1 MKMRRLFAALVLLAL
16 LICLS
21 ACGAKYRDDVPMS
34 RFTAI
39 IDARMGGSD
48 LAEMNSGYISG
59 AMHLDPNSFGGYV
72 VKLNAKGVN
81 IDEYGVFRT
90 PENGKASDVQ
100 DAVEGYLKLR
110 RDSWMKEYMP
120 EEKPKLDKAEAKVY
134 GNYVLYVIASD
145 EVRENVY
152 QDVEKLLKK

>member
-90 PENGKASDVQ
+90 PET
-100 DAVEGYLKLR
+100 ERHPMCRMPLR
-110 RDSWMKEYMP
+110 
-120 EEKPKLDKAEAKVY
+120 
-134 GNYVLYVIASD
+134 VI
-145 EVRENVY
+145 
-152 QDVEKLLKK
+152 

>member
-1 MKMRRLFAALVLLAL
+1 MKIKRLFAAVLLL
-16 LICLS
+16 SLMLCLC
-21 ACGAKYRDDVPMS
+21 ACGAKYRDDVPIS
-34 RFTAI
+34 RFVAV

-72 VKLNAKGVN
+72 VKLNAKGIN

-90 PENGKASDVQ
+90 PDNGKVSDVQ
-100 DAVEGYLKLR
+100 DAIEGYLKLR

-120 EEKPKLDKAEAKVY
+120 EEKPKLDKAEVKVY

-152 QDVEKLLKK
+152 QEVEKLLKK

>member
-1 MKMRRLFAALVLLAL
+1 MKNKRWIAALLLLSL
-16 LICLS
+16 LLCLS
-21 ACGAKYRDDVPMS
+21 ACGAKYRDDIPLS
-34 RFTAI
+34 RFVSI

-48 LAEMNSGYISG
+48 LAEMNSGYVSG

-90 PENGKASDVQ
+90 PENGKVSDVR
-100 DAVEGYLKLR
+100 DAVEGYLKMR
-110 RDSWMKEYMP
+110 RDTWMKEYMP
-120 EEKPKLDKAEAKVY
+120 EEKPKLDKAEVKVY
-134 GNYVLYVIASD
+134 GNYVLYVIAAD
-145 EVRENVY
+145 DVRENVY

>member
-1 MKMRRLFAALVLLAL
+1 MKKRRLFAALVLLAL

-81 IDEYGVFRT
+81 IDEYGVFRA

-100 DAVEGYLKLR
+100 DVIEGYLKLR
-110 RDSWMKEYMP
+110 RDTWMKEYMP
-120 EEKPKLDKAEAKVY
+120 EEKPKLDKAEVKVF
-134 GNYVLYVIASD
+134 GNYVLYVIAAD
-145 EVRENVY
+145 DVRNNIY